1 MATGITISRHGPNEQ
16 VIVARC
22 LSSKERLF
30 ENLLPLHVPA
40 PRRIRELVYTFVKR
54 VHGDCS

>member
-22 LSSKERLF
+22 LTIGAEPFKSDDVQPFGLRD
-30 ENLLPLHVPA
+30 
-40 PRRIRELVYTFVKR
+40 
-54 VHGDCS
+54 G